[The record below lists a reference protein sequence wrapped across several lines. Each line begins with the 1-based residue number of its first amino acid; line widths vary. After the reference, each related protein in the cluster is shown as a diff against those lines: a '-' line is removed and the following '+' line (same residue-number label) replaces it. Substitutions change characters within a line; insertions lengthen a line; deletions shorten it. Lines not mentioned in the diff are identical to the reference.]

1 MNVIIVGG
9 GIGGL
14 TLALFLH
21 RAGIDCRIYEL
32 APQIRPLGVGI
43 NILPHAARELGA
55 LGLEADL
62 ARAAVLTRESVFFN
76 RFGQLIYREPAGRF
90 AGYDDPQY
98 SIHRGELQKVLAN
111 AVCQR
116 IGEQAMVSGW
126 KCVGVE
132 HDERSAV
139 AHFRDSQSDEP
150 RLSQRGDIVV
160 ACDGLHSAIRKAL
173 HSDEGPP
180 LYSGVNMWRGVSIW
194 PPILTGASM
203 IRAGWLAGG
212 KMVIYPIRDN
222 VDGHGRQLVNWVAE
236 LQTPRYKTRDWNRP
250 GDIDDF
256 IGAFEDWR
264 FDWLDVPALIRAAQS
279 ILEFPMVDQ
288 EPLPWWSQGRITL
301 LGDAA
306 HPMYPRG
313 SNGAGQAILDASVL
327 ADSLVG
333 DRDPIQALKIY
344 ETKRLAV
351 TAEIVRTNRKN
362 PPDAIL
368 REVFERTSDKPF
380 ARIEDVISEEE
391 LRAMSDAYKRVAGFD
406 RQSLSAR
413 SHSIRE
419 GTR

>member
-1 MNVIIVGG
+1 MKVIIVGG

-14 TLALFLH
+14 ALALFLH

-32 APQIRPLGVGI
+32 APQLRPLGVGI

-98 SIHRGELQKVLAN
+98 SIHRGELQKVLVD
-111 AVCQR
+111 AVSQR
-116 IGEQAMVSGW
+116 IGEHAMVSGW

-132 HDERSAV
+132 QDGRSAV
-139 AHFRDSQSDEP
+139 AHFRDSRSDEP

-173 HSDEGPP
+173 HPDEGPP

-236 LQTPRYKTRDWNRP
+236 LQTTRYKTRDWNRS
-250 GDIDDF
+250 GNIDDF

-288 EPLPWWSQGRITL
+288 EPLPGWSQGRITL

-313 SNGAGQAILDASVL
+313 SNGAGQAILDARAL

-368 REVFERTSDKPF
+368 REVFERTGDKPF

-406 RQSLSAR
+406 RQSLAAR
-413 SHSIRE
+413 SHSIQE